1 MRKVIG
7 PVEVYLVEDDEFGVA
22 QPIQV
27 LLRAPGEP
35 ALVWRLES
43 ASILLPWG
51 EVQPVVVGV
60 EPVDSKDLDP

>member
-27 LLRAPGEP
+27 LLRVPGQP
-35 ALVWRLES
+35 TLVWRLES
-43 ASILLPWG
+43 TSILLPSG

-60 EPVDSKDLDP
+60 EPVDPE